1 MAGTNFLQRDTFSFF
16 ILWVYLRVCTLSLIT
31 TWVKDVCTFATS
43 DHLLLGSPIY
53 ATWPSVILRQLSVQ
67 VDTASML
74 PVITLLS
81 PHMNVTFAGS
91 GHIIKQL
98 GGWCVT
104 ACQVHYYFKFN
115 KLQRRTE
122 SFSTVNFQICISG
135 LVYWHML
142 SKQRGCRGSV
152 LSRGRPHA
160 NTQPGDASFLFIT
173 VKVTFIFEAE
183 RHISYLIQP
192 G

>member
-1 MAGTNFLQRDTFSFF
+1 MCAL
-16 ILWVYLRVCTLSLIT
+16 LPPLIICR
-31 TWVKDVCTFATS
+31 W
-43 DHLLLGSPIY
+43 GSPTY

-67 VDTASML
+67 VNIGSIL
-74 PVITLLS
+74 LVITLLS
-81 PHMNVTFAGS
+81 QHMNVTFAGS

-98 GGWCVT
+98 GSWCVT

-122 SFSTVNFQICISG
+122 SFSTLDFQICISG

-142 SKQRGCRGSV
+142 SKQLGCGGSA
-152 LSRGRPHA
+152 LSRGHPHA
-160 NTQPGDASFLFIT
+160 NTQPGDASSLFIT

-183 RHISYLIQP
+183 HHISYLIQP